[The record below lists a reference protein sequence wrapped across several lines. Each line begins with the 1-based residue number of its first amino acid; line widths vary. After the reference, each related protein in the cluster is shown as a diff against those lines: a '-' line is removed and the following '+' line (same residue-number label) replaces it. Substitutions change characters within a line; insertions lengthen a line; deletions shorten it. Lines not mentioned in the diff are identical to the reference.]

1 MTRTDT
7 IAHTAIFVASLAAL
21 TVGLFSQHPAPQAV
35 PVVMLDK
42 VTVTGQREVVSLPKV
57 VVEARR
63 EVAVAMLPKVTVT
76 APRAPAAL
84 AQADADMTKTRS

>member
-7 IAHTAIFVASLAAL
+7 IAHTAVFVASLTAL
-21 TVGLFSQHPAPQAV
+21 TVGLFSQQPAPQAV

-57 VVEARR
+57 VVVAQR

-76 APRAPAAL
+76 AQRAETAL
-84 AQADADMTKTRS
+84 AQADAAATKTRG